1 MDTYSRYLLAFAAI
15 AGPLMSLP
23 AQDTAPLGAARVTL
37 VTGMSPSRGGRV
49 EVVRRAQRAPRNLVL
64 VDRNATAEDLA
75 GALAMVT
82 ALRTQYGDTLA
93 SDIRA
98 RPEAVRPGPNWQRSA
113 YRTWLVAQL
122 ARLRAAPDGRVSDL
136 GIVKAVQ
143 VTLPAPG
150 GGAVVPSGTRQ

>member
-15 AGPLMSLP
+15 VGPVMSLP

-37 VTGMSPSRGGRV
+37 VTGMSPSRGRV

-82 ALRTQYGDTLA
+82 ALRTQYGDRLA